1 MAMTGRWRLGEAP
14 STTKAGE
21 ATALRSDLR
30 KEEAGRSY
38 VATQG
43 RKIDVLLTRLRR
55 GST

>member
-30 KEEAGRSY
+30 KEAGRSY
-38 VATQG
+38 MATQG